1 MVTRADR
8 ARSTGSR
15 HYDVTVL
22 IEPTGCV
29 GRDDELSE
37 LAARLLGTVS
47 DGAEVVAV
55 IGGPGTGKSA
65 LLRALVER
73 HGTAL
78 WARAAPWETELPGGV
93 LAQMLQDE
101 VPSDPVDAA
110 AHLVDQLR
118 TPEPVLMIIDD
129 AEYADIES
137 VQAISTL
144 VRHQRE
150 LPVLVVLAMAA
161 PSPALADLAVD
172 SLHLTGLSERAVAT
186 LAAAR
191 GRTLHPSVVTA
202 LTLHTAGNPRDVL
215 ALLDE
220 VPDALWAQ
228 PDAVLPAPG
237 HIRERTREAL
247 AASSSEGRALV
258 EAIAILGESGS
269 LAEASTLAGLPDPLP
284 ALDSVTSAGLLVTP
298 TPFEPQLRD
307 SSTRAAVIDLMG
319 VKAGADA
326 HRRAADIVTDPVQ
339 RLCHLVAATPT
350 PDSGLAD
357 DLARLAYERGTEGA
371 WAQAATLFRDAA
383 RLTADPLRHDERLT
397 RSVDALVAA
406 GDCVAA
412 AAKVPAVESLRETPL
427 RNATLAYLAILR
439 GRAAEAE
446 VRLGRAWDI
455 VNAERDPD
463 TAALVAQRH
472 VLHSLIRCRGDEL
485 VIWAD
490 RALSLA
496 DSDSPA
502 GIESA
507 AIRGLG
513 LLAAGHP
520 RRAAA
525 AYEDLHAR
533 VRHGAQAQRVVMGRG
548 WVQFIRDDVDAARS
562 SLESAVAAAGLG
574 GSRRITLWALAWLA
588 RVQFATGEWD
598 RATSTVERGR
608 ALAMTSGIVV
618 STPLLEL
625 TAAQIGALRGD
636 WNAAASAV
644 RGASSV
650 TGDYEMMVIP
660 TVLARAHVAEA
671 EADYAKVR
679 QLAAPLVRMAGGTSL
694 QEPGYWAWPDLLA
707 NAMVLD
713 GQLDDADVFLRPH
726 EQRAKTRGH
735 RSAQA
740 RLGYARGRWHGAL
753 GDINA
758 ARRSFETSL
767 DLLQGLPLRYDTARV
782 NFAYGQ
788 TLRRAGKRRQAD
800 AVISTARELYLSLGA
815 HTYVARCDRELKAG
829 GLHQARGTR
838 DDVNLTPQEDA
849 VTALVARGLS
859 NREVAAELFVSPKT
873 VQYHLTRV
881 YAKLGVRSRSEL
893 AALRR

>member
-1 MVTRADR
+1 M
-8 ARSTGSR
+8 
-15 HYDVTVL
+15 
-22 IEPTGCV
+22 

-37 LAARLLGTVS
+37 LAARLHGTVS
-47 DGAEVVAV
+47 DGASVVAV
-55 IGGPGTGKSA
+55 VGGPGTGKST
-65 LLRALVER
+65 LFRTLVER
-73 HGTAL
+73 HGNTL
-78 WARAAPWETELPGGV
+78 WARATPWETCLPGGV
-93 LAQMLQDE
+93 LAQMLQDD
-101 VPSDPVDAA
+101 VPSDPVEAA
-110 AHLVDQLR
+110 AHLVDLLR
-118 TPEPVLMIIDD
+118 MPEPTLMIIDD
-129 AEYADIES
+129 AQHADAES

-150 LPVLVVLAMAA
+150 LPVLVLLGMAA
-161 PSPALADLAVD
+161 PSSPLTDLAAD
-172 SLHLTGLSERAVAT
+172 SLHLTGLSERAVAA

-191 GRTLHPSVVTA
+191 GRTLHQSVVAT

-220 VPDALWAQ
+220 VPEALWSQ

-237 HIRERTREAL
+237 HVRDEMRDAL
-247 AASSSEGRALV
+247 AASSADGRALV
-258 EAIAILGESGS
+258 EAIAILGQTCS
-269 LAEASTLAGLPDPLP
+269 LAEAATLAGLPDPLP
-284 ALDSVTSAGLLVTP
+284 ALDSVTAAGLLVAA
-298 TPFEPQLRD
+298 TPFEPRLRD

-319 VKAGADA
+319 IKAKADA
-326 HRRAADIVTDPVQ
+326 HRRAADIVTDPVE
-339 RLCHLVAATPT
+339 RLGHLVAATPT
-350 PDSGLAD
+350 PDCGLAE
-357 DLARLAYERGTEGA
+357 DLARLAFERGTEGA
-371 WAQAATLFRDAA
+371 WAQAATLFRDSA
-383 RLTADPLRHDERLT
+383 RLTAEPLGHDERLT
-397 RSVDALVAA
+397 RSVDALIAA

-446 VRLGRAWDI
+446 VRLTRAWDI

-496 DSDSPA
+496 GSESPA

-520 RRAAA
+520 RRATA
-525 AYEDLHAR
+525 AYDDLHAR

-548 WVQFIRDDVDAARS
+548 WVQFIRDDVDEARS
-562 SLESAVAAAGLG
+562 SLESAVATAGLG

-608 ALAMTSGIVV
+608 ALAATSGIVV
-618 STPLLEL
+618 TTPLLEL

-636 WNAAASAV
+636 WAAAASAV
-644 RGASSV
+644 RAATSV

-660 TVLARAHVAEA
+660 TVLAQAHIAEA

-679 QLAAPLVRMAGGTSL
+679 RLAAPLDRMADGTSL
-694 QEPGYWAWPDLLA
+694 QEPGYWQWPDMLA
-707 NAMVLD
+707 NALVLD
-713 GQLDDADVFLRPH
+713 NHLDDADAFLRPH
-726 EQRAKTRGH
+726 ERRAKTRGH

-753 GDINA
+753 GDIHA

-767 DLLQGLPLRYDTARV
+767 ELLQGLPLRYDTARV

-788 TLRRAGKRRQAD
+788 TLRRAGKRREAD

-838 DDVNLTPQEDA
+838 DDVNLTPQEEA
-849 VTALVARGLS
+849 VTALVARGLT